1 MSQKSALWKQ
11 KMELSRVN
19 DYKKKWKHLYQINTL
34 EDNSWHDN
42 PKNVI
47 IIPWILLFSEGLSA
61 LSVWNTSKFF
71 HFVSKLFLNFVF
83 PFLFSLVLISSL
95 LHSVW
100 NSKYYY
106 PLYNFISSSASVFN
120 SLWLHLINR
129 ECLTLLFVVMCPP
142 RFISY
147 HQIQNVA
154 KSRHCIIVIPLL
166 IFLFCVHMM
175 KSAALT

>member
-61 LSVWNTSKFF
+61 VCLK
-71 HFVSKLFLNFVF
+71 HFQVF
-83 PFLFSLVLISSL
+83 PFCIQVVLELCLPLFLFGLVLISSL

-106 PLYNFISSSASVFN
+106 PLHNFISSSASVFN

-129 ECLTLLFVVMCPP
+129 ECLTLLFVVMSNVPSSLHFLSSNSKRCKVETHYHCYSPSH
-142 RFISY
+142 IS
-147 HQIQNVA
+147 
-154 KSRHCIIVIPLL
+154 
-166 IFLFCVHMM
+166 FLC
-175 KSAALT
+175 SYDEIC